1 MSKGI
6 ANVKVLVPAE
16 PTEDMLAAG
25 LSGALDIALG
35 GSTEEGL
42 KEIWAAM
49 VEEGQISGETPKTPD
64 LLCKSDLPHFRVP

>member
-1 MSKGI
+1 MSEHI
-6 ANVKVLVPAE
+6 ANATILVPAE
-16 PTEDMLAAG
+16 PTEDMMAAG

-49 VEEGQISGETPKTPD
+49 VEEGQVSGETPKTPD
-64 LLCKSDLPHFRVP
+64 LLCKSDPPHPQVP

>member
-1 MSKGI
+1 MSDGI
-6 ANVKVLVPAE
+6 ANVDVLVPVE

-35 GSTEEGL
+35 GSVASGL

-49 VEEGQISGETPKTPD
+49 VEEGQISGKTPKTFD
-64 LLCKSDLPHFRVP
+64 LLCKSDPPHSQVP